1 METAKKF
8 GHIMIDIETMGNE
21 SNSAIVSIGAVEF
34 NMVTGETGKE
44 FYTNVSLK
52 SSLDVGL
59 QINADTVMWWMK
71 QSDEARKS
79 LTDGETKDIESAL
92 YDLAA
97 FIIDCGGKNCQVW
110 GNSARFDL
118 GILSDAYSKVGS
130 KIPWDF
136 RNERCVRTLVS
147 FLPEIKNMTKFFGV
161 AHNAIADCHF
171 QIKYCSETWNALNA
185 IRTQ

>member
-1 METAKKF
+1 MEEKTF
-8 GHIMIDIETMGNE
+8 GHIMVDIETMGNE

-34 NMVTGETGKE
+34 NMQTGETGKE
-44 FYTNVSLK
+44 FYVNVLLK
-52 SSLDVGL
+52 SCMDIGL
-59 QINADTVMWWMK
+59 KLNADTVMWWLK

-79 LTDGETKDIESAL
+79 LTEGESKNLIQALHEFSSFIESC
-92 YDLAA
+92 D
-97 FIIDCGGKNCQVW
+97 GKKCQVW

-118 GILSDAYSKVGS
+118 GILSDAYNKIGV

-147 FLPEIKNMTKFFGV
+147 FLPEIKNMTKFHGV
-161 AHNAIADCHF
+161 AHNAVADCHF

-185 IRTQ
+185 IRQHG